1 MPPRR
6 VAAVTCACVRTRQ
19 RGVTAFSRVFVRLGL
34 CITILRPFFDY
45 STENCKFMG
54 KRLRNSHLLARPAV
68 GRRLTQTLHMNICTE
83 IGKKY
88 ANLAKQDPGRA
99 GQNR

>member
-1 MPPRR
+1 MDAPEARSRSNVRVRANSATRCYCVFPRFCPIGS
-6 VAAVTCACVRTRQ
+6 VYNYFKT
-19 RGVTAFSRVFVRLGL
+19 
-34 CITILRPFFDY
+34 FFDY

-88 ANLAKQDPGRA
+88 ANLA
-99 GQNR
+99 